1 MDLKIPPWL
10 ENQLEVVRWLGKTYF
25 RPLGIE
31 ADRLNRPVPPD
42 HELYYRLAEMG
53 FQARGIELG
62 EKKGKEKKSDGP
74 SWTSR
79 SAILIAEEA
88 SYWDRGVAVTLP
100 GPGLA
105 GPAFQNIATPEQKER
120 FLKIFLDRT
129 RPYWG
134 AFGMTE
140 PGAGSDTA
148 RIRTRCVRVGN
159 RYILK
164 GEKAFCS
171 NADRA
176 LWIVV
181 WATVDPAL
189 KQEGHRAFVVEAGTP
204 GFSIPRHEPKMG
216 LRAYASCS
224 LLLEDVEVPV
234 ENLLGGESYYEGTK
248 GFKGAMKTFDATRPV
263 IAGMALGIAR
273 SARDHTAMLMKE
285 LYDLRRPIPRYRRFV
300 ERLLRVDRKLEIG
313 RMLCL
318 KAGWLAD
325 LKEPNVVDASTAK
338 AFCPEVAEE
347 AISLCLDILA
357 DAGIRNDSYVEK
369 LYRDVKA
376 MNIVEGTGQI
386 QRRIIARRILEY
398 PHE

>member
-1 MDLKIPPWL
+1 MDLKIPAWL
-10 ENQLEVVRWLGKTYF
+10 ENQLEMVRWLGQTYF

-53 FQARGIELG
+53 FQARGIELE
-62 EKKGKEKKSDGP
+62 EKKEKRREGP
-74 SWTSR
+74 RWTSR
-79 SAILIAEEA
+79 SAIFVAEEA

-100 GPGLA
+100 GPGLG
-105 GPAFQNIATPEQKER
+105 GPAFQNIATPEQKRR
-120 FLKIFLDRT
+120 FLSIFFERS

-148 RIRTRCVRVGN
+148 RIRTRCIKKGD
-159 RYILK
+159 RYVLK

-176 LWIVV
+176 SWIVI
-181 WATVDPAL
+181 WATINPELGRA
-189 KQEGHRAFVVEAGTP
+189 GHRAFVVERDTP
-204 GFSIPRHEPKMG
+204 GLSIPRHEPKMG

-224 LLLEDVEVPV
+224 VLLEEVEVPE
-234 ENLLGGESYYEGTK
+234 ENLLGGEAYYQGTA

-263 IAGMALGIAR
+263 IAAMALGIAR
-273 SARDHTAMLMKE
+273 AARDHTEKLMKE
-285 LYDLRRPIPRYRRFV
+285 LYELSRPIPRYQRFG
-300 ERLLRVDRKLEIG
+300 ERLLRVERKLEFG
-313 RMLCL
+313 RLLCL
-318 KAGWLAD
+318 KAAWLAD
-325 LKEPNVVDASTAK
+325 EGKPNVVEASAAK

-357 DAGIRNDSYVEK
+357 DAGMSNESYVEK

-386 QRRIIARRILEY
+386 QRRIIARHLFEY
-398 PHE
+398 PYE